1 MKKKSSHLLQKEP
14 KKPKVGRKKSIS
26 IALRTRPLLSEKEV
40 VDIQLFIKLL
50 NDLNGKK
57 LSTGLKCQKG
67 MLNTKTWTIKNQP
80 TDTEILQTMLANVKR
95 AYLQSISSG
104 KRIKYDNLF
113 DAAFGQTQT
122 NRVTVI
128 QAIERYLTKEYLSQ
142 ASDWQEATAIKN
154 QQRVNVLKEFFGDK
168 FKNQDVD
175 FEDLKPSIAE
185 DLVEWAKLK
194 RGNGNDTAIRLVKL
208 LKRVVN
214 FAISNQWTT
223 YNPFLAFRAK
233 HENKEIVA
241 LNDAE
246 IQALID
252 LPLTTATM
260 QKTRDLFIF
269 CVFSCMA
276 YAELK
281 ALNYGHFKQ
290 FSQEILIIIERQK
303 RGHGRM
309 VVPVLP
315 DVERILRAY
324 EPASFNDETSC
335 FDVPSGQSLNRI
347 IKDIAGMAGIKKV
360 VTWHTARK
368 SGVTYLLNQGVP
380 IEIVQKVCG
389 HKSVKVTQSH
399 YAVMHDATVMEEIK
413 KMKARNMPK

>member
-1 MKKKSSHLLQKEP
+1 MKKKPTKPPNKEAEKP
-14 KKPKVGRKKSIS
+14 KKGRKRAFSVGVCTRSLCLDSKMESIVL
-26 IALRTRPLLSEKEV
+26 IA
-40 VDIQLFIKLL
+40 KLP
-50 NDLNGKK
+50 NDSSGKR
-57 LSTGLKCQKG
+57 LSTGLKCPKG
-67 MLNTKTWTIKNQP
+67 TLNTKTWTIKNQS
-80 TDTEILQTMLANVKR
+80 TDTEILQTMLANIKR
-95 AYLQSISSG
+95 AYLESISSG
-104 KRIKYDNLF
+104 KRVKYDNLF

-128 QAIERYLTKEYLSQ
+128 QAIERYLNKEYLSE

-154 QQRVNVLKEFFGDK
+154 QQRVNALNEFFKDK
-168 FKNQDVD
+168 FKNEDVD
-175 FEDLKPSIAE
+175 FDDLKPSIAE

-194 RGNGNDTAIRLVKL
+194 RGNGNNTAIRLVKL
-208 LKRVVN
+208 LKRVIN

-223 YNPFLAFRAK
+223 YNPFLSFRAK
-233 HENKEIVA
+233 HEMKEIVA

-260 QKTRDLFIF
+260 KQTRDLFIF

-309 VVPVLP
+309 VIPVLP
-315 DVERILRAY
+315 NVERILKAY
-324 EPASFNDETSC
+324 QPENFTDETLC
-335 FDVPSGQSLNRI
+335 FDVPTDQSLNRV
-347 IKDIAGMAGIKKV
+347 IKEIAGMAGIKKV
-360 VTWHTARK
+360 ITWHNARK
-368 SGVTYLLNQGVP
+368 SGATHLLNQGVP

-389 HKSVKVTQSH
+389 HKS
-399 YAVMHDATVMEEIK
+399 I
-413 KMKARNMPK
+413 

>member
-1 MKKKSSHLLQKEP
+1 MNKKSSRPPKKEP
-14 KKPKVGRKKSIS
+14 EKPKIGRKRTFS
-26 IALRTRPLLSEKEV
+26 IALRTRPLRSDNDLIDV
-40 VDIQLFIKLL
+40 QIIIKLP
-50 NDLNGKK
+50 NDSNGKK
-57 LSTGLKCQKG
+57 LSTGLKCPKG
-67 MLNTKTWTIKNQP
+67 VLNTKTWEIKHNSI
-80 TDTEILQTMLANVKR
+80 DTEILKTMRENVKR
-95 AYLQSISSG
+95 AYLESISNG
-104 KRIKYDNLF
+104 KRIKYDTLF
-113 DAAFGQTQT
+113 DSAFGQTQK
-122 NRVTVI
+122 NRITVI
-128 QAIERYLTKEYLSQ
+128 QAIERYLSKEYLSQ

-154 QQRVNVLKEFFGDK
+154 QQRVNVLKEFFNDK
-168 FKNQDVD
+168 FKNQEVD

-214 FAISNQWTT
+214 YAISNQWTT

-260 QKTRDLFIF
+260 KQTRDLFVF

-281 ALNYGHFKQ
+281 ALTYGDFNK
-290 FSQEILIIIERQK
+290 FADEILIIMERKK

-309 VVPVLP
+309 VIPILP
-315 DVERILRAY
+315 DVERILKAY
-324 EPASFNDETSC
+324 EPTEYNDKTPC
-335 FDVPSGQSLNRI
+335 FDVPTGQSLNRV
-347 IKDIAGMAGIKKV
+347 IKEIAGMVGIKKV

-368 SGVTYLLNQGVP
+368 SGATYLLNQGVP
-380 IEIVQKVCG
+380 IEIVQKICG

-413 KMKARNMPK
+413 KMKARNKSV

>member
-1 MKKKSSHLLQKEP
+1 MKKKSSHLPQKEP
-14 KKPKVGRKKSIS
+14 KKPKRGTKRSIS

-67 MLNTKTWTIKNQP
+67 MLDPKTWEIKHQP
-80 TDTEILQTMLANVKR
+80 TDTEILKTMRENVKR
-95 AYLQSISSG
+95 AYLESISNG
-104 KRIKYDNLF
+104 KRIKYDHLF

-122 NRVTVI
+122 KRVTVP
-128 QAIERYLTKEYLSQ
+128 QAIERYVMKEYLSQ
-142 ASDWQEATAIKN
+142 ATDWKEATAIKN
-154 QQRVNVLKEFFGDK
+154 QQRMNVLKEFFGDK
-168 FKNQDVD
+168 FKHQEVD
-175 FEDLKPSIAE
+175 FDDLKPSIAE

-233 HENKEIVA
+233 HESKEIVA

-260 QKTRDLFIF
+260 KQTRDLFIF

-290 FSQEILIIIERQK
+290 FSQEILIIIERKK

-324 EPASFNDETSC
+324 EPANFNDETSC

-347 IKDIAGMAGIKKV
+347 VKDIAGMAGIKKV

-380 IEIVQKVCG
+380 IEIVQKICG

-413 KMKARNMPK
+413 KMKARNMAK